1 MKAHKGVLILL
12 VIFSSAILFL
22 ILIVRSCNKNIE
34 KKFEHYA
41 GNRKPD
47 IDFRLNTNVS
57 GYYIKKYIISLDPK
71 YFNHGPKNSEAEVY
85 FENFI
90 PITDST
96 LKYKYLL
103 EFENLD
109 DTAYIKYGGLSLA
122 SIYDFNKRQWLTN
135 SDSLAPNAF
144 ENFQSFFK
152 ENVLKKVIQ
161 QYKDSV
167 PSNLL
172 FRNKSDS
179 IILRKL
185 D

>member
-1 MKAHKGVLILL
+1 MKKHLGIIIFVIILGGIAL
-12 VIFSSAILFL
+12 FILNVIQ
-22 ILIVRSCNKNIE
+22 SCNHS
-34 KKFEHYA
+34 FDHFA

-47 IDFRLNTNVS
+47 IDFRLSTNIS
-57 GYYIKKYIISLDPK
+57 GYYIKKYMISLDTQ
-71 YFNHGPKNSEAEVY
+71 YFNHGPKNAEAEVY

-135 SDSLAPNAF
+135 PDSLAPNAF

-152 ENVLKKVIQ
+152 ENVLEKVIQ

-167 PSNLL
+167 PLNLL
-172 FRNKSDS
+172 FKNKSDS